1 MLGIIGFGG
10 IFTGT
15 NPSYT
20 SHELQQT
27 LRTAKVRLL
36 ITESAMLDVVST
48 ATGGLGM
55 SPSQVMIFEPQSA
68 VPNSTSKSW
77 HTLLTHGEE
86 DWIRFDDIETA
97 KNTTAMLL
105 FSSGTTGLPKAA
117 MLSHYNLVAEHTI
130 AWENGALARPYQIRH
145 LASLPFFHAAMAP
158 FVHTSTLRAG
168 IQHFIMRRFTPQ
180 AYTANITRHGITD
193 IMLVPPMVVALI
205 AYPGANPATLKSL
218 RIVLA
223 GAAPLDASTQMRLA
237 EKLPPHATFT
247 QLWAMSETSCLAS
260 LFPHGERDLTASVGR
275 FLPNLDVKLVDDD
288 GNDITALD
296 VRGELCIRGPTVVR
310 GYFENPEANKRD
322 WDEDGYFHTGDI
334 LYRDGKTGLWYIV
347 DRKKEL
353 IKVRGFQVAPPE
365 IEGVLL
371 EHPGIADAAVIGVP
385 DVANQ
390 SELPRA
396 YVVRNKEGRAVTE
409 DDVKEWVRRR
419 LAKYKA
425 LDGGVVFVDVIPKT
439 ASGKILKRMLRE
451 KARIEMAGKAK
462 L

>member
-1 MLGIIGFGG
+1 MLGAVRIA
-10 IFTGT
+10 
-15 NPSYT
+15 T
-20 SHELQQT
+20 S
-27 LRTAKVRLL
+27 
-36 ITESAMLDVVST
+36 
-48 ATGGLGM
+48 GLGM
-55 SPSQVMIFEPQSA
+55 SSAQILLFEPPSSL
-68 VPNSTSKSW
+68 PTTSLKSW
-77 HTLLTHGEE
+77 HTLLEHGSE
-86 DWIRFDDIETA
+86 DWIRFDDLSTA
-97 KNTTAMLL
+97 QNTTAMLL

-117 MLSHYNLVAEHTI
+117 MLSHYNLIAEHTI
-130 AWENGALARPYQIRH
+130 AWENEALARPYQIRH

-180 AYTANITRHGITD
+180 AYTANITRYGITD

-205 AYPGANPATLKSL
+205 AYPGANAASLESL
-218 RIVLA
+218 RTVLA
-223 GAAPLDASTQMRLA
+223 GAAPLDASAQRRLA
-237 EKLPPHATFT
+237 EKLPQHATFT

-260 LFPHGERDLTASVGR
+260 VFPHGERDLTASIGR

-288 GNDITALD
+288 GTDVTAAN

-334 LYRDGKTGLWYIV
+334 LYRDGHSGLWYIV

-371 EHPGIADAAVIGVP
+371 KHPGIADAAVIGVS
-385 DVANQ
+385 DVVNQ

-396 YVVRNKEGRAVTE
+396 YIVRKPGAMGNALHEN
-409 DDVKEWVRRR
+409 DVKEWVRNR

-425 LDGGVVFVDVIPKT
+425 LDGGVAFVDAIPKT
-439 ASGKILKRMLRE
+439 ASGKILKRVLRE
-451 KARIEMAGKAK
+451 RAKIEMAGKAK